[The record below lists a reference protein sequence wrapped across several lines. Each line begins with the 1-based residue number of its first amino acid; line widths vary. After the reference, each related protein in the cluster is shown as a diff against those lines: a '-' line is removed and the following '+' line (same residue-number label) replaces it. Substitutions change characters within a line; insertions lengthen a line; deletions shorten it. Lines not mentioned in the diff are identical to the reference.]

1 MNVSIQTLGCKVNFA
16 EMTDLGDR
24 LARAGFQVSESEAS
38 ADICVINSCTVTA
51 QADRKLR
58 TLVHGLRRRHPQ
70 AHLIL
75 TGCHVDNPNP
85 RSSAV
90 PSVDVAFPS
99 ARKREIYEYVT
110 ANFHPAPAGGSTS
123 FSRSR
128 FFLKVQDGCNHR
140 CTYCIVWRTRGS
152 SRSDDEGQLIDRA
165 RQAVADGYSEVVL
178 TGVDLGAFGRERGQ
192 TFAGFAGRLLA
203 AITPA
208 RLRLSSINANDFTPE
223 LVELS
228 GAPRFCRHLH
238 IPLQSGSDR
247 VLKRMGRL
255 YRRDDYLDLVTRLR
269 EQSED
274 MAITADVIVGFPGE
288 NEADFADTQSLVRS
302 ADLTGLHI
310 FRYSPRAGTAA
321 PRLGL
326 PVDNPVSRDRSQRL
340 QTQADSQRRAYEG
353 RFLHRDLEVIWDR
366 RLPDRIRGLSDNY
379 ITVYGPDRGQR
390 LGGLATVR
398 PVAASSDGL
407 LAMDTA

>member
-16 EMTDLGDR
+16 EMAELGDR
-24 LARAGFQVSESEAS
+24 LARAGFAVSDGDEH

-58 TLVHGLRRRHPQ
+58 TMVHGLRRRHPK
-70 AHLIL
+70 AHLVL

-85 RSSAV
+85 RVSAV
-90 PSVDVAFPS
+90 SSVDVAFPN
-99 ARKREIYEYVT
+99 ARKREIFDYLSS
-110 ANFHPAPAGGSTS
+110 NFEPSGPGGSTT

-140 CTYCIVWRTRGS
+140 CTYCIVWRTRGL
-152 SRSDDEGQLIDRA
+152 SRSEEEAVLIERA
-165 RQAVADGYSEVVL
+165 QQAVADGYREIVL
-178 TGVDLGAFGRERGQ
+178 TGVDLGAFGRDRHQ
-192 TFAGFAGRLLA
+192 GFAPFVQRLLE
-203 AITPA
+203 AIAPA

-223 LVELS
+223 LVELA

-255 YRRDDYLDLVTRLR
+255 YRRRDYLEVVAALRRQSPDLAV
-269 EQSED
+269 
-274 MAITADVIVGFPGE
+274 TADVIVGFPGE
-288 NEADFADTQSLVRS
+288 TDADFADTESVARE
-302 ADLTGLHI
+302 AGLTGMHV

-326 PVDNPVSRDRSQRL
+326 PVDDPLSRDRSRRL
-340 QTQADSQRRAYEG
+340 QVQADAQRQAYEA
-353 RFLHRDLEVIWDR
+353 RFIDRDVEVVWDR
-366 RLPDRIRGLSDNY
+366 RLPQQMRGLSDNY
-379 ITVYGPDRGQR
+379 ITVRAPERGQT
-390 LGGLATVR
+390 LGSLATVR
-398 PVAASSDGL
+398 PLAPSPDGL
-407 LAMDTA
+407 LCG